1 IRRFVAA
8 LARAE
13 HPLILIIDD
22 LQWVDAATLDLIEDL
37 LTRSNLQH
45 LLLVGA
51 YRDNEVEANHPL
63 LRRLERI
70 RELDGRIRA
79 IELSALTVHD
89 LQQL

>member
-1 IRRFVAA
+1 MPELPAQQAQSRFQLTIRRFVAA

-63 LRRLERI
+63 
-70 RELDGRIRA
+70 
-79 IELSALTVHD
+79 
-89 LQQL
+89 